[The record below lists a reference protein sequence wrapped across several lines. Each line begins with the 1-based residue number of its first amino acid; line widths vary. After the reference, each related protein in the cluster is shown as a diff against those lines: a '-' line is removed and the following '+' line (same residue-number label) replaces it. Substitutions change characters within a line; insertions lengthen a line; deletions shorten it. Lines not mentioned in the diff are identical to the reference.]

1 MTAMSPE
8 PDFRGMTPQPTAD
21 QSPAYPPS
29 AYPPSAYPPSAYPPP
44 AYPPPGQPLP
54 EFPRHVS
61 PPPIQPFPPPV
72 YPPPDQY
79 APSRRPRAYSVVRI
93 VCGALWAA
101 FTIILAVGAVLEW
114 LTGLPAASI
123 MCLVFAVGC
132 GWYDYRIWTFKARR
146 LWF

>member
-8 PDFRGMTPQPTAD
+8 PDFRGMTPQPTPD
-21 QSPAYPPS
+21 QSPAYPPP
-29 AYPPSAYPPSAYPPP
+29 AYPPPAFPPP

-79 APSRRPRAYSVVRI
+79 APRRRPRAYSVVRI

-123 MCLVFAVGC
+123 MCLVFAVGR

>member
-8 PDFRGMTPQPTAD
+8 PDFRGMTHQPTAD
-21 QSPAYPPS
+21 QSPAYPPP
-29 AYPPSAYPPSAYPPP
+29 AYPPPTYPPP
-44 AYPPPGQPLP
+44 AYPAPGQPLP

-79 APSRRPRAYSVVRI
+79 ASRRRPRTYSVVRI
-93 VCGALWAA
+93 ACGALWAA
-101 FTIILAVGAVLEW
+101 FTIILAVGAVLEL
-114 LTGLPAASI
+114 LTGLPAASV

>member
-1 MTAMSPE
+1 M
-8 PDFRGMTPQPTAD
+8 
-21 QSPAYPPS
+21 
-29 AYPPSAYPPSAYPPP
+29 
-44 AYPPPGQPLP
+44 P

-72 YPPPDQY
+72 YPPLDQY
-79 APSRRPRAYSVVRI
+79 APRRGPRAYSVVRI

-101 FTIILAVGAVLEW
+101 FTIILAVGTVLEW
-114 LTGLPAASI
+114 LTGLHAASI

>member
-1 MTAMSPE
+1 MTIVTAMSPE
-8 PDFRGMTPQPTAD
+8 PDFRGMTPQPTTD
-21 QSPAYPPS
+21 SPP
-29 AYPPSAYPPSAYPPP
+29 AYPPP
-44 AYPPPGQPLP
+44 AYPPPAYPPAGQPSP

-79 APSRRPRAYSVVRI
+79 ASRRRPRAYSVVRI
-93 VCGALWAA
+93 ACGALWAA
-101 FTIILAVGAVLEW
+101 FTIILAVGAVLEL
-114 LTGLPAASI
+114 LTGLPAASV